1 MTGKGCRLA
10 SSAASRL
17 PPPPTLAFGPS
28 RTNGAH
34 AYRMGRTG
42 TQLASLL
49 TLSQLEG
56 ILTSRREKVT
66 APTPQ
71 EAFQP
76 GGRQEGRCLSDIRT
90 ASLVSLLCTR
100 DNSLEKN
107 PRNAL
112 GQTEGA
118 DGRDEDGQD
127 VPCAWSRS
135 PPPGPLPLY
144 SQHGVGGQVSRGLP
158 SPVPPQRLSD
168 HFPST
173 ADCREPPF
181 LAEFNHQE
189 CGSNVGLTR
198 GWRRVPAPGQV
209 AFLRGGCLP
218 GALRVLRTA
227 GNKTKKDLLLAEG
240 HHPSR
245 RPPQQAQVSPPP
257 AEGTAWQKRAREGRG
272 RRPTQRPCLIL
283 EHSFCSEGL
292 SGFHSCCRLWWHIPL
307 PLEPLVFLHF
317 LRMRTRNRIRGLWP
331 C

>member
-135 PPPGPLPLY
+135 PHPALCPSTLNMGWGGRYLGACPP
-144 SQHGVGGQVSRGLP
+144 P
-158 SPVPPQRLSD
+158 SPHSVSQIISHPPLTAESP
-168 HFPST
+168 PSLQSSIT
-173 ADCREPPF
+173 KSAAPT
-181 LAEFNHQE
+181 LASPE
-189 CGSNVGLTR
+189 GGD
-198 GWRRVPAPGQV
+198 G
-209 AFLRGGCLP
+209 FLRPVRWPSYGAAACQGHSGC
-218 GALRVLRTA
+218 
-227 GNKTKKDLLLAEG
+227 
-240 HHPSR
+240 
-245 RPPQQAQVSPPP
+245 
-257 AEGTAWQKRAREGRG
+257 
-272 RRPTQRPCLIL
+272 
-283 EHSFCSEGL
+283 
-292 SGFHSCCRLWWHIPL
+292 
-307 PLEPLVFLHF
+307 
-317 LRMRTRNRIRGLWP
+317 
-331 C
+331 